1 MGYNKLY
8 LLMLLSSCTLA
19 QQDNG
24 SNENPSTCLSTS
36 RFKVNKKYI
45 YQYITESSNG
55 VVGTANL
62 KNGPKVT
69 CQVEIEVPQ
78 TCGFIMRTMECTLSE
93 VVAMD
98 HQGQPVYKQ
107 SNGSWAFQAAMAR
120 NPLKF
125 SVQQTTSVQLYPEST
140 EPVNILNVKRGII
153 SALIVPAMD
162 EEEASLLS
170 TLHGQ
175 CLTEILVNK
184 KKDIAVD
191 VTLSRDLSQC
201 DQFYSRKLANSPLAL
216 VQNLHRPL
224 TKLITSKQEC
234 NYHFD
239 NKGKHIITAMC
250 KEKHI
255 YLPFSN
261 RDDGILS
268 VVTQELRFQSCKRM
282 NKRVFDVDPSHKKPL
297 YFEEPED
304 KSPFQTKDAAL
315 STLSDLQSLTGS
327 DHGQKRTSLFHKLV
341 STLRNLRNETLSQT
355 VSEML
360 RLSTWFTWQALLQ
373 CGTPECTSAILQ
385 AIRTLDGLALEV
397 DALVYVLSLQANPD
411 AARVGDMLSMT
422 QYKQSKIIMYALGNT
437 VKKFHQGKK
446 TPEVTAVSE
455 FMRTLLNDCSG
466 EMNDDFNNLPP
477 DPEAMSFLVLRVVG
491 VMGQAMQTVSPD
503 LISSIMKCVKRSDI
517 SLSNKKAAIQAFRQ
531 MDINDEIKHF
541 LKEVYQD
548 PLGDVEI
555 RIAAYLIL
563 MKNPDQAIVTDIVN
577 NIEAMKDD
585 QLKNFVFSH
594 LKNIQKSNE
603 PQMHWYREY
612 IELALQDRLLTTNEV
627 IDGKSRNYK
636 IESPVGAVW
645 GNIIFDATDTLP
657 KEVMLETTLKVFNY
671 NYDIFE
677 FSVEGRGLEPTVEA
691 LFGENGFFP
700 DSISRVMYWAG
711 DQAQMIKEVL
721 HRMAPK
727 TDRIKKQASQALLN
741 DIAKTIRKLMK
752 DVRSSPTPE
761 ATVYLKLLGNEM
773 YVKTSEIRKMAE
785 NLFMYFSVFFQVLPP
800 QIFFEFTSRTD
811 NEFFIHYIFMENSF
825 SLSTALG
832 FPLKFSLAGVFAP
845 GAKGGMT
852 VYSNTGHLAFMP
864 SIGLEFITQMG
875 VHAPD
880 YVEAGIEMHTNMYHE
895 HSLNTKVTINKR
907 QIRLSIPAPKSNT
920 QLFTF
925 SNKLVSV
932 SSGQAMTIP
941 FLVVDRTNS
950 TDCHP
955 LFSGLKIC
963 TLVHYSNASSRDQA
977 PYFPL
982 TSETMAAVLIQPTEE
997 VTEYT
1002 ATIKRETLKEGKNDR
1017 YEIDSLRLTLKAE
1030 GDDSTE
1036 ATASLKYN
1044 CNKNILT
1051 TEVVI
1056 PKYDVELGIRM
1067 AGVDSDANQN
1077 NMRGITLEVTS
1088 KNIPQLTLVGRT
1100 RIELMKNA
1108 MLQLQMVI
1116 PALKTNAL
1124 FTATLKKHE
1133 DIMMIIE
1140 TMIKLP
1146 ETSYQQTASLK
1157 YGTAMMSGRPDDH
1170 LECLV
1175 NHSFNHSLIQTS
1187 LSVSETLD
1195 VTNKRHAKANYKIE
1209 ASGPLGFHAS
1219 FYYVAQSTSTIDS
1232 DEVTGDGTWDGTLKI
1247 GSFFTNTSY
1256 RNSYNLYPQ
1265 ERKGRGESIL
1275 RFDSPFVQIH
1285 NTIHGVYANFE
1296 LNVVSKTNVQ
1306 KDIFNHVSELNY
1318 KDSQLT
1324 LKCTGVAKIGGKLLR
1339 NKVEFGVSYLMVII
1353 NAELMADDETNQ
1365 AYYLITGTLNSRGLK
1380 VNSDGS
1386 LTFDEGRG
1394 FHKASIVVDRNGLTT
1409 GGTNRIQYIPVT
1421 FENIFSGSIDS
1432 NGASLSSMTKAM
1444 AKEGYVEL
1452 NIEGKITAKESSFY
1466 GVFNGNVFNAHTRNN
1481 VNYVLN
1487 RRAFT
1492 FISTSM
1498 VKMGQMKT
1506 ENSHTL
1512 ALTLWTV
1519 ALHSKTGYF
1528 LCEDTYYKQDTKIDM
1543 KPFVMTFDAKT
1554 EVKLFDL
1561 SLNKV
1566 SHIKLEPVKVYLSGS
1581 TDGAYR
1587 EEDSIK
1593 HTYEI
1598 NYQAMSGKIK
1608 SNTSGNLLGI
1618 NLCQTC
1624 ELEFAGLS
1632 SASFCQSEINSKPLH
1647 FDSIIRTQA
1656 LPFSLS
1662 VDALFNSDGEI
1673 ILYGMHSGQLYSQLQ
1688 FKAEPLVLVCSH
1700 DSRVLTMHALS
1711 NWKMST
1717 QLDHKFD
1724 GFLMPNDQALT
1735 WKIKSKLHSH
1745 SYDQNISG
1753 YNNPQK
1759 AGFEFS
1765 GVMLT
1770 DAFHGLNMNI
1780 GSIEEMQEFSIGGFL
1795 KYDKSSSN
1803 IIAIPF
1809 PFLAAFE
1816 ELKNTCINALETL
1829 QRYINNL
1836 DINQMISDFRVKL
1849 DQLPSQVN
1857 DFIKEMDLENK
1868 VNQIKEKVD
1877 YFING
1882 FDVTMDDLEVMMS
1895 NLKKDCENKVLEI
1908 ATKIR
1913 NLILSVNDYL
1923 KSRQISEKLIHVLA
1937 VAENKLHVFNEKYNI
1952 KVLLLEALQAIENI
1966 VENVD
1971 LVKFTDSS
1979 IDWLQELDSNYGVRE
1994 KIKKILADMKD
2005 KIESFDVKIL
2015 FQQMNMFLL
2024 STNMGIEKLLYEI
2037 PYTDIA
2043 NVMESIN
2050 DVLVNWIDEY
2060 EIPNKLN
2067 AIYSYIRDHILKYD
2081 LDDIFKEIIDQAAI
2095 LIKKI
2100 KIEETVHSIV
2110 NAVNVL
2116 NFELIH
2122 DQMLQFI
2129 YSVKK
2134 YLRLIDLNKR
2144 IEELNKDISSAIQS
2158 LNDFDYNSFVNK
2170 ANKKIAEV
2178 TNCINERIKKYEIVF
2193 KFEAVREF
2201 IRKIQSIIFHYIEK
2215 LKNTRVADSLK
2226 KLKDVIDSTFYIDIK
2241 MKVQDIIED
2250 IRQRIFEM
2258 DIREEMYFYLQR
2270 ASESYSNISA
2280 KVNRLIVEISKLVND
2295 SEILCQIKQTIDDGL
2310 NELNNT
2316 EIQVYSFTV
2325 LFTDLVIPRFTI
2337 NMNKLH
2343 EITIPAEISVPEFN
2357 IIGSV
2362 TVPAFTISFD
2372 ELKAKILAMIDYIKG
2387 FEMPAIDLDG
2397 IFGDLK
2403 VLYIFS
2409 LPDVTFPEITLS
2421 EIKVPTI
2428 NMPKLHI
2435 KDFDV
2440 MPGIKRPDIAHE
2452 NCVQVFGKF
2461 QGEFKVNFPVYTLGT
2476 TGMIEHSTSSP
2487 QSPKFKATI
2496 HSHAKSTIQ
2505 IMEYTFD
2512 AMAQLEAPGLKE
2524 LKFTEIIKV
2533 SHSAFSIEHD
2543 ASLVIMG
2550 SLAEVSAQTVSK
2562 ATTSMYTADLVNSM
2576 TLSLRIGIS
2585 VTTTTSYNHN
2595 FNITSMEIS
2604 SQTSVKHYMA
2614 STVDRGI
2621 TWSSKTTAYG
2631 KWSWENYS
2639 DEGTHEST
2647 LEFNT
2652 NFNTTK
2658 LTFLGDI
2665 DCTALKVKPIL
2676 KLESLT
2682 FSHIV
2687 VDARCELE
2695 ASFMKSVIG
2704 ANGEANI
2711 WDLKVALT
2719 AYHDSQLSG
2728 CVTGSIYNTMEFM
2741 SHSFETVY
2749 DVKNKVTINMVFP
2762 LKLTG
2767 KVDLQYDYGTKLN
2780 SEKQQ
2785 IYWTGLARF
2794 NQYKYNYSI
2803 GAEHNYN
2810 NVTFNLQAYGEANVD
2825 FLTVPFSVP
2834 LMNVPFL
2841 GITTPEVKNLSLWE
2855 HAGLKTLLTTPQQ
2868 SFDAHLKFTYKNT
2881 AAHSFDLHLEPI
2893 YGAIS
2898 DSADRIRAKF
2908 EFEHNTNKLVE
2919 LLKG

>member
-1 MGYNKLY
+1 
-8 LLMLLSSCTLA
+8 
-19 QQDNG
+19 
-24 SNENPSTCLSTS
+24 
-36 RFKVNKKYI
+36 
-45 YQYITESSNG
+45 
-55 VVGTANL
+55 
-62 KNGPKVT
+62 
-69 CQVEIEVPQ
+69 
-78 TCGFIMRTMECTLSE
+78 
-93 VVAMD
+93 
-98 HQGQPVYKQ
+98 
-107 SNGSWAFQAAMAR
+107 
-120 NPLKF
+120 
-125 SVQQTTSVQLYPEST
+125 
-140 EPVNILNVKRGII
+140 
-153 SALIVPAMD
+153 
-162 EEEASLLS
+162 
-170 TLHGQ
+170 
-175 CLTEILVNK
+175 
-184 KKDIAVD
+184 
-191 VTLSRDLSQC
+191 
-201 DQFYSRKLANSPLAL
+201 
-216 VQNLHRPL
+216 
-224 TKLITSKQEC
+224 
-234 NYHFD
+234 
-239 NKGKHIITAMC
+239 
-250 KEKHI
+250 
-255 YLPFSN
+255 
-261 RDDGILS
+261 
-268 VVTQELRFQSCKRM
+268 
-282 NKRVFDVDPSHKKPL
+282 
-297 YFEEPED
+297 
-304 KSPFQTKDAAL
+304 
-315 STLSDLQSLTGS
+315 
-327 DHGQKRTSLFHKLV
+327 
-341 STLRNLRNETLSQT
+341 
-355 VSEML
+355 
-360 RLSTWFTWQALLQ
+360 
-373 CGTPECTSAILQ
+373 
-385 AIRTLDGLALEV
+385 
-397 DALVYVLSLQANPD
+397 
-411 AARVGDMLSMT
+411 MT
-422 QYKQSKIIMYALGNT
+422 
-437 VKKFHQGKK
+437 
-446 TPEVTAVSE
+446 
-455 FMRTLLNDCSG
+455 
-466 EMNDDFNNLPP
+466 
-477 DPEAMSFLVLRVVG
+477 
-491 VMGQAMQTVSPD
+491 
-503 LISSIMKCVKRSDI
+503 
-517 SLSNKKAAIQAFRQ
+517 
-531 MDINDEIKHF
+531 
-541 LKEVYQD
+541 
-548 PLGDVEI
+548 
-555 RIAAYLIL
+555 
-563 MKNPDQAIVTDIVN
+563 
-577 NIEAMKDD
+577 
-585 QLKNFVFSH
+585 
-594 LKNIQKSNE
+594 
-603 PQMHWYREY
+603 
-612 IELALQDRLLTTNEV
+612 
-627 IDGKSRNYK
+627 
-636 IESPVGAVW
+636 
-645 GNIIFDATDTLP
+645 ATD
-657 KEVMLETTLKVFNY
+657 
-671 NYDIFE
+671 
-677 FSVEGRGLEPTVEA
+677 
-691 LFGENGFFP
+691 
-700 DSISRVMYWAG
+700 
-711 DQAQMIKEVL
+711 
-721 HRMAPK
+721 
-727 TDRIKKQASQALLN
+727 
-741 DIAKTIRKLMK
+741 
-752 DVRSSPTPE
+752 
-761 ATVYLKLLGNEM
+761 
-773 YVKTSEIRKMAE
+773 
-785 NLFMYFSVFFQVLPP
+785 
-800 QIFFEFTSRTD
+800 
-811 NEFFIHYIFMENSF
+811 
-825 SLSTALG
+825 
-832 FPLKFSLAGVFAP
+832 
-845 GAKGGMT
+845 
-852 VYSNTGHLAFMP
+852 
-864 SIGLEFITQMG
+864 
-875 VHAPD
+875 
-880 YVEAGIEMHTNMYHE
+880 
-895 HSLNTKVTINKR
+895 
-907 QIRLSIPAPKSNT
+907 
-920 QLFTF
+920 
-925 SNKLVSV
+925 
-932 SSGQAMTIP
+932 
-941 FLVVDRTNS
+941 
-950 TDCHP
+950 
-955 LFSGLKIC
+955 
-963 TLVHYSNASSRDQA
+963 
-977 PYFPL
+977 
-982 TSETMAAVLIQPTEE
+982 
-997 VTEYT
+997 
-1002 ATIKRETLKEGKNDR
+1002 
-1017 YEIDSLRLTLKAE
+1017 
-1030 GDDSTE
+1030 
-1036 ATASLKYN
+1036 
-1044 CNKNILT
+1044 
-1051 TEVVI
+1051 
-1056 PKYDVELGIRM
+1056 
-1067 AGVDSDANQN
+1067 
-1077 NMRGITLEVTS
+1077 
-1088 KNIPQLTLVGRT
+1088 

-1157 YGTAMMSGRPDDH
+1157 YDKERFEVQLKSDLNSEICQILPNMEYHHRRLEKLIDNILDQKVAKTDMKLRHIVTKGIEAGNIWLDKLTVSIPILKIMQNRRLSELIVPSLPDRIFLQFDNLFRYKFNKDKMEFSLPLPLGGKKLEELNFHNSLSVPTLDLPAISLQVPAKIYRLPSFIVPPAVDFTVPLLGLAEAFIKIDSNLYSLQGSISGGNYTVDSPRYTVQYKAITKSPFDLLIYNLEGTAMMSGRPDDH